1 MTWRDSFGP
10 LRERNFRWY
19 FASRTVNTLGT
30 TMASV
35 ALAFAVLHVTDDD
48 PAALGKVLA
57 AHTVPMIVLLL
68 WGGVLADRFPR
79 ERVIQISNVT
89 SALTQGAVAAL
100 VITDTAQLWMLIV
113 LSAVHG
119 TVSAAS
125 LPALASI
132 MPSLV
137 PPQQLQRANAL
148 VSLVR
153 GSLSVIGPTVGA
165 LLVVGIGPGWA
176 LAVDAATWLGSALFL
191 GLVKIP
197 RQQAPDAG
205 ESTLAQLA
213 AGWDYVRR
221 TTWLWVVVAG
231 FGALNLIHS
240 GAWFTLGPLVAKDTI
255 GESGWGLVLSAEA
268 IGLLAMTV
276 VMLRVTLQRPLL
288 LGMLGIALLG
298 LPILLLGVHPSL
310 PLLMVATFVAGAGTE
325 VFSIGWYLAMQ
336 EHVPEHM
343 LSRVFSYDMLGSFVA
358 MPLGQL
364 AFGPLAVAFGFRDVL
379 LVSGIAYFC
388 LCGLVLCS
396 SSVRRLP
403 RKVAVESAAA
413 DPAA

>member
-1 MTWRDSFGP
+1 MTWRESFGP
-10 LRERNFRWY
+10 LRERNFRAY
-19 FASRTVNTLGT
+19 FAARTVNTLGT
-30 TMASV
+30 TMATV

-48 PAALGKVLA
+48 ATALGKVLT
-57 AHTVPMIVLLL
+57 AHTVPMIVLML

-79 ERVIQISNVT
+79 ERVIQWSNLT
-89 SALTQGAVAAL
+89 SAVSQGVLAVL
-100 VITDTAQLWMLIV
+100 VITDTAELWMLIV

-132 MPSLV
+132 MPTLV
-137 PPQQLQRANAL
+137 PGEQLQRANAL
-148 VSLVR
+148 VSMSR
-153 GSLSVIGPTVGA
+153 GALTVVGPTLGA
-165 LLVVGIGPGWA
+165 LLVVGFGPGWA
-176 LAVDAATWLGSALFL
+176 LAVDAACWLVSAAFMVAVRLHRS
-191 GLVKIP
+191 P
-197 RQQAPDAG
+197 PPDAG

-213 AGWDYVRR
+213 AGWDYVRH

-240 GAWFTLGPLVAKDTI
+240 GAWFTLGPLVAKRTV
-255 GESGWGLVLSAEA
+255 GEEGWGLVLSAEA
-268 IGLLAMTV
+268 VGLLLMTA
-276 VMLRVTLQRPLL
+276 VMLRITLQRPLFY
-288 LGMLGIALLG
+288 GMLGVSLMATPLLVLGLSPTLPALVTAALL
-298 LPILLLGVHPSL
+298 
-310 PLLMVATFVAGAGTE
+310 AGAGIE

-343 LSRVFSYDMLGSFVA
+343 LSRVFSYDMLGSFIA

-364 AFGPLAVAFGFRDVL
+364 AYGPLAVAFGFREVL
-379 LVSGIAYFC
+379 VVSGLAYLA

-403 RKVAVESAAA
+403 RRIVA
-413 DPAA
+413 DPVS